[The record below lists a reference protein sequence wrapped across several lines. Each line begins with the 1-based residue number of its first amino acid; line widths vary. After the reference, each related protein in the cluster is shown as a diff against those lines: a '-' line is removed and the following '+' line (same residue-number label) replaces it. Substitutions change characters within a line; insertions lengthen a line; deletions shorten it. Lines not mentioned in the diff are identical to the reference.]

1 MLRHSVT
8 DGEVAATGVCFVIKG
23 PNQKLKCAPAC
34 VEFWLVPLRF
44 SAPVGWEI
52 LVSVGVLG
60 HGSSHDTDLSD
71 NPPKG
76 LTWEQWHMKQEHGL
90 DEYSSGVFFQ
100 LHDSKNK
107 GYLDGNDILNIYGL
121 FRDEVVGKGD
131 GLGAHDDSEVIGED
145 TKKKIIKQVMD
156 LVDPNNDGRI
166 SRDEYTAFAEKGGE
180 FPDLN
185 VGVGHH
191 GDFEHEYEV
200 HHWNKY
206 HKDSDPDIK
215 VVHKED
221 IEHELLHHEHEIE
234 HEQPEGQRLS
244 DESF

>member
-1 MLRHSVT
+1 MR
-8 DGEVAATGVCFVIKG
+8 
-23 PNQKLKCAPAC
+23 
-34 VEFWLVPLRF
+34 LVFLLQ
-44 SAPVGWEI
+44 
-52 LVSVGVLG
+52 LVSVGVFG
-60 HGSSHDTDLSD
+60 HGASHDTDLSD

-244 DESF
+244 DERFEERINVQKIPSQFLKVK